1 MKNNIF
7 LEGYFEYLQEVRK
20 LKKDSV
26 KDVRCTFNRLAEH
39 LELNG
44 LKAFA
49 WELEQD
55 DFINFFM
62 SQRRNGKS
70 AGSISKFITHLRTFL
85 NYCWKV
91 GKVSR
96 NVLDGY
102 SIVDSNKRVA
112 PSVLSLEQIQQLI
125 SSLPQRTAIEREKRL
140 IILTLYGLG
149 LRTGEL
155 CRLNL
160 RDIDLDKREV
170 YIFKSKND
178 INRYVPIPDG
188 LFVELAI
195 HLKGQ
200 RRKSGPLFQTTHKKK
215 RVGIPYVGSIV
226 KEAAVRVG
234 FDKITPKTFR
244 HTFASHLIQ
253 KQVPLEVLASLLGHK
268 TPKETGVY
276 LHSFEVQRMNSVN
289 ELEHML
295 AKEEE

>member
-70 AGSISKFITHLRTFL
+70 AGSINKFITHLRTFL

-102 SIVDSNKRVA
+102 SIVDNNKRVA

-200 RRKSGPLFQTTHKKK
+200 RRKSGPLFQTCHKKK
-215 RVGIPYVGSIV
+215 RVGIGYVGSIV

-253 KQVPLEVLASLLGHK
+253 KQVPLEVLASLMGHK

-276 LHSFEVQRMNSVN
+276 LHSFEVQRMNSAN
-289 ELEHML
+289 ELENML

>member
-1 MKNNIF
+1 KNNIF

-44 LKAFA
+44 LRAFV

-200 RRKSGPLFQTTHKKK
+200 RRKSGPLCQTTHKKK